1 MSEKILRDRYKVLQ
15 QLGKQTGRQTLLTR
29 DLQTQE
35 LVVIKLLSLGSDF
48 EWQDLK
54 LFEREA
60 KTLQAL
66 NHPAIPRYLDYF
78 ELDVPDNKG
87 FALVQSYV
95 EGKTLEEHLKGG
107 RTFSKA
113 EVKEL
118 AKSLL

>member
-1 MSEKILRDRYKVLQ
+1 MNDEILGGRYKIIQ
-15 QLGKQTGRQTLLTR
+15 QLGKQTGRQTLLTQ

-66 NHPAIPRYLDYF
+66 NHSAIPRYLDYF
-78 ELDVPDNKG
+78 ELDLPDDKG

-95 EGKTLEEHLKGG
+95 EGKTLE
-107 RTFSKA
+107 
-113 EVKEL
+113 
-118 AKSLL
+118 